1 MIAEEATVRKWAVS
15 TESKIVQFVD
25 DYLINYP
32 QANVRKS
39 TEKLLTSLFRKGTL
53 SPIQEQNSN
62 VPA

>member
-1 MIAEEATVRKWAVS
+1 MIPEETTARKWAIS

-39 TEKLLTSLFRKGTL
+39 TEKLLTSLFRKGTV
-53 SPIQEQNSN
+53 SPIQEPKTN
-62 VPA
+62 ARA